1 MKSSNTIQTAPV
13 ILAFE
18 ASTKQLSVAVYMN
31 GSVRAMEKIEAPF
44 GQAMELVPLAIRTL
58 ANVGVEFSSLSH
70 VAAGCGPGSFTGL
83 RVSLAAAKGVCLARD
98 IIGLGISGLE
108 ALAFFSSEVLN
119 GMPVLCIADTRRD
132 NVYAQLFASDM
143 TPQGTIFE
151 AQIEQLPFLVPASIC
166 ADGLMLAGFGGLAT
180 KMAFAANGMA
190 ATLVS
195 FGSKQ
200 DELIVDAG
208 MIATMAAKKI
218 MLGILPPLIPLYLAD
233 PNLGPKKK

>member
-1 MKSSNTIQTAPV
+1 MKNSKTTPT

-18 ASTKQLSVAVYMN
+18 ASTKQLSVAVYVN
-31 GSVRAMEKIEAPF
+31 GSVLAMQKIEAPF
-44 GQAMELVPLAIRTL
+44 GQAAELVPLAIRTL
-58 ANVGVEFSSLSH
+58 ADVGVEFSSLSH

-83 RVSLAAAKGVCLARD
+83 RVSLAAAKGVCLAQD

-108 ALAFFSSEVLN
+108 ALAFFSSQVLN

-218 MLGILPPLIPLYLAD
+218 MLGVLPPLIPLYLAD